1 MKMKKVLAVML
12 CLISSMAVSAQ
23 SVETVGTV
31 ELGSAYEEALK
42 AIKAE
47 FGEPV
52 SSFLMLLSS
61 IIFSA
66 SESEVVYANK
76 KFRGFSF
83 DEVKFRFKN
92 GQFNEARFYSKV
104 GSRGEAQRKMEN
116 IAQTMR
122 TKYELS
128 RDVEEDMTWF
138 YKGGRSPL
146 GIGHLFTIYTYRRQ
160 GAYGVELRFGPINFP
175 QQ

>member
-1 MKMKKVLAVML
+1 MKKVLAVML

-52 SSFLMLLSS
+52 S
-61 IIFSA
+61 A

-83 DEVKFRFKN
+83 DEVKFRFQN

>member
-1 MKMKKVLAVML
+1 MKKLFVLM
-12 CLISSMAVSAQ
+12 CLVFSLGASAQ
-23 SVETVGTV
+23 NVESVGTV
-31 ELGSAYEEALK
+31 ELGSSYEVALA

-47 FGEPV
+47 FGDPQSV
-52 SSFLMLLSS
+52 SDD
-61 IIFSA
+61 
-66 SESEVVYANK
+66 EVILGPK

-92 GQFNEARFYSKV
+92 GKFNEARFYQKV
-104 GSRGEAQRKMEN
+104 GSKAEAQKKMEN

-128 RDVEEDMTWF
+128 RDVEEDLTWF

-146 GIGHLFTIYTYRRQ
+146 GIGHLFTIYTYRKQ
-160 GAYGVELRFGPINFP
+160 GAYGVELRYGPINFP
-175 QQ
+175 Q

>member
-1 MKMKKVLAVML
+1 MKKVIVMML
-12 CLISSMAVSAQ
+12 SLVFSLGLSAQ
-23 SVETVGTV
+23 NVESVGTV
-31 ELGSAYEEALK
+31 ELGSAYDEALA

-47 FGEPV
+47 YGEPKSV
-52 SSFLMLLSS
+52 S
-61 IIFSA
+61 
-66 SESEVVYANK
+66 EDEVVFGPK
-76 KFRGFSF
+76 KYRGFSF

-92 GQFNEARFYSKV
+92 GKFNEARFYSKV
-104 GSRGEAQRKMEN
+104 GTKGEAQRKMEN

-128 RDVEEDMTWF
+128 RDVEEDLTWF

-146 GIGHLFTIYTYRRQ
+146 GIGHLFTIYTYRKQ

-175 QQ
+175 Q

>member
-1 MKMKKVLAVML
+1 MKMKKVFAVML
-12 CLISSMAVSAQ
+12 CLISSMAMSAQ

-52 SSFLMLLSS
+52 
-61 IIFSA
+61 SA

>member
-12 CLISSMAVSAQ
+12 CLICSMAVSAQ

-52 SSFLMLLSS
+52 
-61 IIFSA
+61 SA

-128 RDVEEDMTWF
+128 RDVEENMTWF

>member
-23 SVETVGTV
+23 SVESVGTV

-52 SSFLMLLSS
+52 
-61 IIFSA
+61 SA

-92 GQFNEARFYSKV
+92 GHFNEARFYSKV
-104 GSRGEAQRKMEN
+104 GSRPEAQRKMEN